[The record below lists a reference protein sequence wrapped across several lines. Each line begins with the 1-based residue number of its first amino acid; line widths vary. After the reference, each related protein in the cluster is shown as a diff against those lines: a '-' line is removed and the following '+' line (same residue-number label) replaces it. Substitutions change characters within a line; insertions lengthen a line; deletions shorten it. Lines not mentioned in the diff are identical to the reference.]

1 MTADLRAALD
11 AATGRLAAAGV
22 AGAARDARL
31 LVAEAA
37 GLAPDRLALALDAPL
52 APDQAARLDA
62 MLADRARRRPVAQ
75 ILGRRLFWGRRFEVT
90 GAVLDPRPESETL
103 IEAALAGPPPAR
115 VLDLG
120 VGSGAL
126 LLTVL
131 AERPE
136 AGGLGVDAS
145 PGALAVARRN
155 ADRLGLAA
163 RVELREGDWFE
174 GVAGVYDLVLCNPPY
189 VPREAIADLAPDV
202 RDWEPHSAL
211 TPGPTGLE
219 AYQAIAPG
227 LRAHLAPG
235 GRALFE
241 IGAGQAEAV
250 CAILRGAGLS
260 DLAILPDLDGRGR
273 VVAVGGR
280 GIQPSGF
287 GVVFP

>member
-1 MTADLRAALD
+1 MADLRATLA

-22 AGAARDARL
+22 EDAARDARL

-37 GLAPDRLALALDAPL
+37 DLAPDRLALALDAAL
-52 APDQAARLDA
+52 APDQAVRLDA

-75 ILGRRLFWGRRFEVT
+75 ILGRRLFWGRRFEVN

-103 IEAALAGPPPAR
+103 IEVALAGPPPGR

-136 AGGLGVDAS
+136 ARGLGVDAS
-145 PGALAVARRN
+145 PDALAVARRN
-155 ADRLGLAA
+155 AERLGVAA
-163 RVELREGDWFE
+163 RADLRQGDWFA
-174 GVAGVYDLVLCNPPY
+174 GVEDVYDLVLCNPPY
-189 VPREAIADLAPDV
+189 VARDAIAELAPDV
-202 RDWEPHSAL
+202 RDWEPHAAL

-219 AYQAIAPG
+219 AYGAIAPG
-227 LRAHLAPG
+227 LRARLAPG

-250 CAILRGAGLS
+250 CAILRGAGFS
-260 DLAILPDLDGRGR
+260 SLAVLPDLDGRPR
-273 VVAVGGR
+273 VVAVDSR

-287 GVVFP
+287 GVVFA